1 MDLTNVIMNAGAG
14 LAVFRAQVATT
25 SNNIANANTPGYAR
39 QEAVATETTPSEETG
54 TNGYIGR
61 GVTLQG
67 VVQSRDQ
74 FIEAQISSAFGNS
87 SSSSAQADA
96 LSTVTALDPQ
106 QQGGITDAVGK
117 FYSALRDLNQNP
129 GDLGLRQAVV
139 DSAQAVARAFNV
151 TATAL
156 ASSRSGIDQNVS
168 ALTDK
173 ANGLLTSVANLNQ
186 KIALAV
192 NSGRTPNDL
201 LDVRQN
207 DLDQLAQ
214 MLGTRAVPDDHS
226 NVSVVLPGGTA
237 LVSGAVAATL
247 STQTNPANRGHFD
260 VVFTPMDGSQP
271 TALKAG
277 DLGGQI
283 GGLINARDDVLGTA
297 ESSLDTLAYDFAT
310 TVNTQHEAGYALDGS
325 TGNDLF
331 AALANSTGAA
341 ANIAVDPTTYAN
353 PSLIAAAGSSPT
365 SPTSGPGDSTNLQA
379 IIGTESTQLSTGLN
393 VQDGMAKI
401 TSDYGIAVS
410 TVNDSSEFDKNLL
423 SDLTNAR
430 ESASGVSVDDEL
442 TKLMQAQTSYNA
454 LTKVVTTTNTL
465 LNTLMAMF

>member
-1 MDLTNVIMNAGAG
+1 MDLVSVMMNAGAG
-14 LAVFRAQVATT
+14 LGVFRSQVATA
-25 SNNIANANTPGYAR
+25 SHNIANANTPGYAR
-39 QEAVATETTPSEETG
+39 QDAVATETNPAEEVG
-54 TNGYIGR
+54 INGYIGR
-61 GVTLQG
+61 GVSLQA
-67 VVQSRDQ
+67 VVQNRDQ
-74 FIEAQISSAFGNS
+74 FVEAQISSAFSNS

-106 QQGGITDAVGK
+106 GQGGITDALGK

-129 GDLGLRQAVV
+129 GDQGLRQAVV
-139 DSAQAVARAFNV
+139 DSTQAVAKAFNV

-156 ASSRSGIDQNVS
+156 GSSRSGIDQDVN

-173 ANGLLTSVANLNQ
+173 ANGLLASVADLNR

-214 MLGTRAVPDDHS
+214 MLGTKAVPDDHS
-226 NVSVVLPGGTA
+226 NVSLVLPGGTS
-237 LVSGAVAATL
+237 LVSGNVAAKL
-247 STQTNPANRGHFD
+247 NIQANPANRGHFD
-260 VVFTPMDGSQP
+260 IVYTPLDGSQP
-271 TALKAG
+271 TALKAS

-283 GGLINARDDVLGTA
+283 GGLISARDDVLGSA

-331 AALANSTGAA
+331 APLAASLGAA
-341 ANIAVDPTTYAN
+341 GNITVDPTVYAN
-353 PSLIAAAGSSPT
+353 PSLIAAAGSA
-365 SPTSGPGDSTNLQA
+365 TSGPGDSTNLQA

-393 VQDGMAKI
+393 VRDGMAKV

-410 TVNDSSEFDKNLL
+410 SVNDSSEFDKNLL
-423 SDLTNAR
+423 ADLTNAR

-454 LTKVVTTTNTL
+454 LTKVVTTTNSL
-465 LNTLMAMF
+465 IDTLMKMF

>member
-1 MDLTNVIMNAGAG
+1 MDLVNVMMNAGAG
-14 LAVFRAQVATT
+14 LGVFRAQVATA
-25 SNNIANANTPGYAR
+25 SHNIANANTPGYAR
-39 QEAVATETTPSEETG
+39 QDAVATETIPAEEIG
-54 TNGYIGR
+54 INGYLGR

-67 VVQSRDQ
+67 VVQTRDQ
-74 FIEAQISSAFGNS
+74 FVEAQISSAFANS

-106 QQGGITDAVGK
+106 QQGGVTDALGK

-129 GDLGLRQAVV
+129 GDQGLRQAVV
-139 DSAQAVARAFNV
+139 DSARSVAKAFNV
-151 TATAL
+151 TASAL

-168 ALTDK
+168 ALLDK
-173 ANGLLTSVANLNQ
+173 ANGLLTGVADLNR

-207 DLDQLAQ
+207 DLDQLSQ

-226 NVSVVLPGGTA
+226 NIGLVLPDGTS
-237 LVSGAVAATL
+237 LVSGDVAAKL
-247 STQTNPANRGHFD
+247 STQANPANRGHLD
-260 VVFTPMDGSQP
+260 VVFTPLDGSQP
-271 TALKAG
+271 TALKAS
-277 DLGGQI
+277 DLSGQI
-283 GGLINARDDVLGTA
+283 GGLINARDDVLGGA
-297 ESSLDTLAYDFAT
+297 ESSLDSLAYDFTT

-325 TGNDLF
+325 QGNDLF
-331 AALANSTGAA
+331 ATLASSTGAA
-341 ANIAVDPTTYAN
+341 GNMAVDPTTYAN
-353 PSLIAAAGSSPT
+353 PSLIAAAGSA
-365 SPTSGPGDSTNLQA
+365 TSGPGDSTNLQL
-379 IIGTESTQLSTGLN
+379 IIGTESQKLISTNLD
-393 VQDGMAKI
+393 VQDTMAKI

-423 SDLTNAR
+423 ADLTNAR

-465 LNTLMAMF
+465 LDTLMKMF